1 MASALLDAG
10 ARYRDGCFGWRKPP
24 GWAAGALLVV
34 SPEVETVLGTGAGRA
49 LRTEYGPEVS
59 VPLRG
64 EWLAEE
70 GEGRGT
76 LEGGGRR
83 VSRPVKSRTPCEQ
96 GTRGRWLGF
105 GLCLRIL
112 PRVMATAPAPLSLS
126 PSVTPSLSAVPVSR
140 HEPSARQLIGWLLA
154 ATLVPRLVVFFVNEN
169 LFGDAVV
176 RTELAERWFRA
187 PHLITAYG
195 DGAYQFGPLHMYLVG
210 AALSVFDREV
220 AGRVVSLLFGVLS
233 VVPLF
238 VLTRRLFGWRA
249 GVVAGL
255 SFAAWGMHMQ
265 FATTACS
272 EAVSLFFMLTT
283 FALYAE
289 GVDENRFSPLFLAA
303 LMLNL
308 ACALRYDAW
317 MYIPLLTLSLCF
329 SSGDRVAALTRAVGF
344 GLMCL
349 PFPLLWM
356 QGNELLHGNP
366 FFPVMAVEDF
376 HRNWVQSSVGS
387 GSTIVWRLRQLAFW
401 PGIALLTLSPLV
413 ALLGMAGMVRAW
425 KARPDTR
432 WLVAAAVVPAA
443 YFTFRAAALLT
454 FVPLGRFTV
463 TQVAIVTVFVAFGF
477 VGLVGTRGPGLRKA
491 LAVVTAV
498 VAVAVPVAMGLFTFR
513 SDGPLQD
520 MMRPVSPTSTNPVAL
535 MQVAKYLKAEVAT
548 KGGAAA
554 LDIDPDYMDLQ
565 LAFFSGLPEER
576 LARARW
582 ETFRQRLSEVQPE
595 VLVRFDGG
603 TLEKDAG
610 VTLDGRSLVLDGV
623 AYQELDGFTAPLHVY
638 RRQP

>member
-1 MASALLDAG
+1 MKSA
-10 ARYRDGCFGWRKPP
+10 
-24 GWAAGALLVV
+24 AL
-34 SPEVETVLGTGAGRA
+34 P
-49 LRTEYGPEVS
+49 
-59 VPLRG
+59 
-64 EWLAEE
+64 
-70 GEGRGT
+70 
-76 LEGGGRR
+76 
-83 VSRPVKSRTPCEQ
+83 EQ
-96 GTRGRWLGF
+96 GNNGRWLGF
-105 GLCLRIL
+105 GPCLRIL
-112 PRVMATAPAPLSLS
+112 PRVMATAPAPLSVS
-126 PSVTPSLSAVPVSR
+126 PPHAPGLSAVPAPQ
-140 HEPSARQLIGWLLA
+140 HEPGTRLLVGLLLVA
-154 ATLVPRLVVFFVNEN
+154 ALVPRLGVFFVNEN

-176 RTELAERWFRA
+176 RTELAERWLRA

-238 VLTRRLFGWRA
+238 ALTRRLFGWRA

-265 FATTACS
+265 FSTTACS
-272 EAVSLFFMLTT
+272 EAVSLFFMLAT

-289 GVDENRFSPLFLAA
+289 GVDENRFLPLFQAA

-317 MYIPLLTLSLCF
+317 MYIPLLTGALCF
-329 SSGDRVAALTRAVGF
+329 SSQDRVVSLTRAVGF
-344 GLMCL
+344 GLVCL

-356 QGNELLHGNP
+356 QGNELMHGNP
-366 FFPVMAVEDF
+366 FFPVAAVEDF
-376 HRNWVQSSVGS
+376 HRNWAKASLGAGS
-387 GSTIVWRLRQLAFW
+387 NVRWRLQQLAFW

-413 ALLGMAGMVRAW
+413 ALLGMTGMVRAW
-425 KARPDTR
+425 RSRPDTR
-432 WLVAAAVVPAA
+432 WLVAAAVLPAA

-463 TQVAIVTVFVAFGF
+463 TQVALVPVFVAFGF
-477 VGLVGTRGPGLRKA
+477 AGLVGARGGPVLRKA
-491 LAVVTAV
+491 LAGVTAL
-498 VAVAVPVAMGLFTFR
+498 VAVAVPVAMGLYTFR
-513 SDGPLQD
+513 ADGPLQATL
-520 MMRPVSPTSTNPVAL
+520 RPISPTSTNPVAL
-535 MQVAKYLKAEVAT
+535 MQVAKFLKAEVAA

-554 LDIDPDYMDLQ
+554 LDIDPNYMDLQ

-576 LARARW
+576 LARVRW
-582 ETFRQRLSEVQPE
+582 DTFRQRMREARPE

-603 TLEKDAG
+603 TLAKDAG
-610 VTLDGRSLVLDGV
+610 VKLEERSLVLDGV
-623 AYQELDGFTAPLHVY
+623 AYQKLEGFTAPLHVY

>member
-1 MASALLDAG
+1 
-10 ARYRDGCFGWRKPP
+10 
-24 GWAAGALLVV
+24 
-34 SPEVETVLGTGAGRA
+34 
-49 LRTEYGPEVS
+49 
-59 VPLRG
+59 
-64 EWLAEE
+64 
-70 GEGRGT
+70 
-76 LEGGGRR
+76 
-83 VSRPVKSRTPCEQ
+83 
-96 GTRGRWLGF
+96 
-105 GLCLRIL
+105 
-112 PRVMATAPAPLSLS
+112 MATAPAPFSVS
-126 PSVTPSLSAVPVSR
+126 PPHAPGLSAVPAPQ
-140 HEPSARQLIGWLLA
+140 HEPGTRLLVGLLLVA
-154 ATLVPRLVVFFVNEN
+154 ALVPRLGVFFVNEN

-176 RTELAERWFRA
+176 RTELAERWLRA

-238 VLTRRLFGWRA
+238 ALTRRLFGWRA

-265 FATTACS
+265 FSTTASS
-272 EAVSLFFMLTT
+272 EAVSLFFMLAT

-289 GVDENRFSPLFLAA
+289 GVDDNRFLPLFQAA

-317 MYIPLLTLSLCF
+317 MYIPLLTVALCF
-329 SSGDRVAALTRAVGF
+329 SSQDKVVSLTRAVGF
-344 GLMCL
+344 GLVCL

-356 QGNELLHGNP
+356 QGNELMHGNP

-376 HRNWVQSSVGS
+376 HRNWVKSSLGS
-387 GSTIVWRLRQLAFW
+387 GSNVLWRLQQLGFW

-425 KARPDTR
+425 RSRPDTR
-432 WLVAAAVVPAA
+432 WLVAAAVLPAA
-443 YFTFRAAALLT
+443 YFTFRAAVLLT

-463 TQVAIVTVFVAFGF
+463 TQVALLPVFVAFGF
-477 VGLVGTRGPGLRKA
+477 AGLVATRGGPVLRKA
-491 LAVVTAV
+491 LAGVTV
-498 VAVAVPVAMGLFTFR
+498 LVAVAVPVTMGIYTFR
-513 SDGPLQD
+513 ADGPLQTT
-520 MMRPVSPTSTNPVAL
+520 MRPISPTSTNPVAL
-535 MQVAKYLKAEVAT
+535 MQVAKFLKAEVAA

-554 LDIDPDYMDLQ
+554 LDIDPNYMDLQ

-576 LARARW
+576 LARVRW
-582 ETFRQRLSEVQPE
+582 DTFRQRMQEARPE

-603 TLEKDAG
+603 ELAKAAG
-610 VTLDGRSLVLDGV
+610 VKLEERSLVLDGV
-623 AYQELDGFTAPLHVY
+623 AYQKLDGFTAPLHVY

>member
-1 MASALLDAG
+1 M
-10 ARYRDGCFGWRKPP
+10 
-24 GWAAGALLVV
+24 
-34 SPEVETVLGTGAGRA
+34 
-49 LRTEYGPEVS
+49 
-59 VPLRG
+59 
-64 EWLAEE
+64 
-70 GEGRGT
+70 
-76 LEGGGRR
+76 
-83 VSRPVKSRTPCEQ
+83 
-96 GTRGRWLGF
+96 
-105 GLCLRIL
+105 
-112 PRVMATAPAPLSLS
+112 PAPQ
-126 PSVTPSLSAVPVSR
+126 
-140 HEPSARQLIGWLLA
+140 HEPSTRLLVGLLLA

-195 DGAYQFGPLHMYLVG
+195 DGAYQFGPLHLYLVG

-238 VLTRRLFGWRA
+238 ALTRRLFGWRA

-272 EAVSLFFMLTT
+272 EAVSLFFMLAT

-289 GVDENRFSPLFLAA
+289 GVDENRFSPLFSAA

-317 MYIPLLTLSLCF
+317 MYIPLLTLALCF
-329 SSGDRVAALTRAVGF
+329 SSTDKVVSLTRAVGF
-344 GLMCL
+344 GLACL

-366 FFPVMAVEDF
+366 FFPVAAVEDF
-376 HRNWVQSSVGS
+376 HRNWVRASVGS
-387 GSTIVWRLRQLAFW
+387 GSAVVWRLKQLAFW

-413 ALLGMAGMVRAW
+413 ALLGMLGMVRAW

-432 WLVAAAVVPAA
+432 WLVAAAVIPAA
-443 YFTFRAAALLT
+443 YFTFRSSILLT

-463 TQVAIVTVFVAFGF
+463 TQVALVPVFVALGF
-477 VGLVGTRGPGLRKA
+477 AWLVGSRASPALRKG
-491 LAVVTAV
+491 LAGLTAV
-498 VAVAVPVAMGLFTFR
+498 VAVAVPVAMGLYTFR

-520 MMRPVSPTSTNPVAL
+520 TLRPVSPTSTNPVSL
-535 MQVAKYLKAEVAT
+535 MQVAKFLKTEVAS

-554 LDIDPDYMDLQ
+554 LDVDPNYMDLQ

-576 LARARW
+576 LARVRW
-582 ETFRQRLSEVQPE
+582 DTFRQRLRATRPE

-603 TLEKDAG
+603 SLSKDAG
-610 VTLDGRSLVLDGV
+610 VKLEGRSLVLDGI
-623 AYQELDGFTAPLHVY
+623 AYQKLEGFSAPLHVY

>member
-1 MASALLDAG
+1 MKS
-10 ARYRDGCFGWRKPP
+10 
-24 GWAAGALLVV
+24 GAL
-34 SPEVETVLGTGAGRA
+34 
-49 LRTEYGPEVS
+49 
-59 VPLRG
+59 
-64 EWLAEE
+64 
-70 GEGRGT
+70 
-76 LEGGGRR
+76 
-83 VSRPVKSRTPCEQ
+83 SRQ
-96 GTRGRWLGF
+96 GNRGRWLGF
-105 GLCLRIL
+105 APCLRIL
-112 PRVMATAPAPLSLS
+112 PRVMATAPAPLSVS
-126 PSVTPSLSAVPVSR
+126 PPITSGLSAVPAPQN
-140 HEPSARQLIGWLLA
+140 EPSTRLLVGLLLV
-154 ATLVPRLVVFFVNEN
+154 ATLVPRLAVFFVNEN

-265 FATTACS
+265 FSTTACS
-272 EAVSLFFMLTT
+272 EAVSLFFMLAT
-283 FALYAE
+283 FAFYAE

-317 MYIPLLTLSLCF
+317 MYIPLLTLALCF
-329 SSGDRVAALTRAVGF
+329 SSPDKVAALTRAVGF
-344 GLMCL
+344 GLVCL

-376 HRNWVQSSVGS
+376 HRNWVQSSLGS
-387 GSTIVWRLRQLAFW
+387 GSNIGWRLQQLVFW
-401 PGIALLTLSPLV
+401 PGIAVITLSPLV
-413 ALLGMAGMVRAW
+413 AILGIAGMVRAW

-443 YFTFRAAALLT
+443 YFTFRAAVLLT

-463 TQVAIVTVFVAFGF
+463 TQVALVPVFVAFGF
-477 VGLVGTRGPGLRKA
+477 AWLVGSRGGPAVRKA
-491 LAVVTAV
+491 LVGVTAV
-498 VAVAVPVAMGLFTFR
+498 VAVAVPVAMGLYTFR
-513 SDGPLQD
+513 SEGPLQNT
-520 MMRPVSPTSTNPVAL
+520 MRPVSPTSTNPVAL
-535 MQVAKYLKAEVAT
+535 MQVAKFLKSEVAA

-554 LDIDPDYMDLQ
+554 LDIDPNYMDLQ

-576 LARARW
+576 LARVRW
-582 ETFRQRLSEVQPE
+582 DTFRQRMREAQPE

-603 TLEKDAG
+603 ALAKDAG
-610 VTLDGRSLVLDGV
+610 VKLEGRSLVLDGV
-623 AYQELDGFTAPLHVY
+623 AYQELEGFSAPLHVY

>member
-1 MASALLDAG
+1 MKS
-10 ARYRDGCFGWRKPP
+10 
-24 GWAAGALLVV
+24 GAL
-34 SPEVETVLGTGAGRA
+34 SA
-49 LRTEYGPEVS
+49 
-59 VPLRG
+59 
-64 EWLAEE
+64 
-70 GEGRGT
+70 
-76 LEGGGRR
+76 
-83 VSRPVKSRTPCEQ
+83 Q
-96 GTRGRWLGF
+96 GTRDPRLGF
-105 GLCLRIL
+105 GPCLRIL
-112 PRVMATAPAPLSLS
+112 PRVMATAPAPHPVS
-126 PSVTPSLSAVPVSR
+126 PPITPGLSAVPAPQ
-140 HEPSARQLIGWLLA
+140 HEPSTRLLVGLLLA

-195 DGAYQFGPLHMYLVG
+195 DGAYQFGPLHLYLVG
-210 AALSVFDREV
+210 TALSVFDREV

-238 VLTRRLFGWRA
+238 ALTRRLFGWRA

-272 EAVSLFFMLTT
+272 EAVSLFFMLAT

-289 GVDENRFSPLFLAA
+289 GVDENRFSPLFSAA

-317 MYIPLLTLSLCF
+317 MYIPLLTLALCF
-329 SSGDRVAALTRAVGF
+329 SSTDKVVSLTRAVGF
-344 GLMCL
+344 GLACL

-366 FFPVMAVEDF
+366 FFPVAAVEDF
-376 HRNWVQSSVGS
+376 HRNWVRSSVGS
-387 GSTIVWRLRQLAFW
+387 GSAVVWRLKQLAFW

-413 ALLGMAGMVRAW
+413 ALLGMLGMVRAW

-432 WLVAAAVVPAA
+432 WLVAAAVIPAA
-443 YFTFRAAALLT
+443 YFTFRSSILLT

-463 TQVAIVTVFVAFGF
+463 TQVALVPVFVALGF
-477 VGLVGTRGPGLRKA
+477 AWLVGSRASPALRKG
-491 LAVVTAV
+491 LAGLTAV
-498 VAVAVPVAMGLFTFR
+498 VAVAVPVAMGLYTFR
-513 SDGPLQD
+513 SEGPLQD
-520 MMRPVSPTSTNPVAL
+520 TMRPVSPTSTNPVSL
-535 MQVAKYLKAEVAT
+535 MQVAKFLKTEVAS

-554 LDIDPDYMDLQ
+554 LDVDPNYMDLQ

-576 LARARW
+576 LARVRW
-582 ETFRQRLSEVQPE
+582 DTFRQRLRETRPE

-603 TLEKDAG
+603 SLSKDAG
-610 VTLDGRSLVLDGV
+610 VKLEGRSLVLDGI
-623 AYQELDGFTAPLHVY
+623 AYQKLEGFSAPLHVY